1 MQSSK
6 TTECHN
12 NEISIYQD
20 PVATQS
26 ELKSEFKKLIA
37 AFPEVDNDY
46 IIVLTSRLVEKRFT
60 KQRVQDAINNIIDT
74 CPYRRP
80 SIADIISFDKK
91 VRIYDYSEVE
101 KMCSPGRSAFEKFER
116 VNINGKWKYLEK

>member
-12 NEISIYQD
+12 NEISIYQGS
-20 PVATQS
+20 VATQS
-26 ELKSEFKKLIA
+26 DIKSELKKLKA

-46 IIVLTSRLVEKRFT
+46 IIILTSRLVEKRFT
-60 KQRVQDAINNIIDT
+60 KQRVQDTINNIIDT

-80 SIADIISFDKK
+80 AIAEIISFDKRIK
-91 VRIYDYSEVE
+91 VYDFLEVQN
-101 KMCSPGRSAFEKFER
+101 MCSPGKPAFERFER
-116 VNINGKWKYLEK
+116 VNINGKWKYIEK